1 MLVAVFVAGCD
12 MCEHEWSDAT
22 CQSPATCKLCGKTE
36 GLPIETNHDLV
47 KTYAVAPTCV
57 KDGVTEGEYC
67 RLCNIVMKKAD
78 TIPATGHDL
87 VEFDAV
93 APTCSKAG
101 RNAGSEC
108 SKCGVVIEGGEEIE
122 KLPHTEV
129 VVPGREAT
137 CTRKGQTEGKECSIC
152 GKIIVHTALTYKLPH
167 DYQNGFCSMCGA
179 DGR

>member
-1 MLVAVFVAGCD
+1 MPEV
-12 MCEHEWSDAT
+12 
-22 CQSPATCKLCGKTE
+22 
-36 GLPIETNHDLV
+36 N
-47 KTYAVAPTCV
+47 
-57 KDGVTEGEYC
+57 
-67 RLCNIVMKKAD
+67 
-78 TIPATGHDL
+78 
-87 VEFDAV
+87 
-93 APTCSKAG
+93 
-101 RNAGSEC
+101 